1 MKQHPPRQIFEKLVN
16 KNAIKHKIGAPPRG
30 GGPWQFFL
38 KPLSPPTVVTN
49 LKLGA
54 EKIFPL
60 KIVDVFIEMAKTH
73 KKVILYLFFGFFG
86 S

>member
-1 MKQHPPRQIFEKLVN
+1 LKSIFRPN
-16 KNAIKHKIGAPPRG
+16 SPHKKAKIL
-30 GGPWQFFL
+30 PWG
-38 KPLSPPTVVTN
+38 TVVTN

-73 KKVILYLFFGFFG
+73 KKSYFVFIFWFFWLINVLLFNFPKKRP
-86 S
+86 

>member
-1 MKQHPPRQIFEKLVN
+1 MFDTHWAHINELTPPSN
-16 KNAIKHKIGAPPRG
+16 
-30 GGPWQFFL
+30 PWG
-38 KPLSPPTVVTN
+38 PPTVVTN

-73 KKVILYLFFGFFG
+73 KKSYFVFIFWFFG